1 MFPEKEKQQR
11 AGPPPKYGTKSIVRS
26 LRVPMDLWD
35 SFGEIAAAT
44 ETTRNEMLVEA
55 MQQKVKTAGE
65 KSVV

>member
-1 MFPEKEKQQR
+1 
-11 AGPPPKYGTKSIVRS
+11 
-26 LRVPMDLWD
+26 MDLWD